1 MVVEAGTTDPAGG
14 RGGGSPRVQSAPEG
28 AYANKA
34 GAGGCR
40 DVGSD
45 HGAPAPD
52 DTYTA
57 AAPKKNAW
65 LGGLSVKE
73 LATRVVKEVREDDC
87 LGWAAQLAYYLLFAV
102 FPFLLFLTALLGFLP
117 IPNLMERLMT
127 ALAMLLPGEAVTL
140 LQDNIRQLV
149 TEQKGGLLSFGIL
162 AALWS
167 SSSAVV
173 AITAALNQAYDVE
186 EGRPWWKVRG
196 IALLL
201 TMGLSLFLLLAVVL
215 LIFGPQLGGGL
226 ATLVGLGRVFEIL
239 WNILRWPVSAGLLI
253 VALALV
259 YYWAPDVEQKW
270 QWITPGAVCAVVAA
284 LLASLVFSLYVN
296 SFGSYNKTYGSLGA
310 VIVFLTW
317 LYLTGLCVLVGG
329 EINAEIEHAAP
340 GGKAPGHKT
349 NP

>member
-1 MVVEAGTTDPAGG
+1 MTRLWKQGRPTLLAVVGLGFLGYKALHREREPVG
-14 RGGGSPRVQSAPEG
+14 Q
-28 AYANKA
+28 A
-34 GAGGCR
+34 GAGVREVATMRPPLTTPTPEATPTKPGF
-40 DVGSD
+40 
-45 HGAPAPD
+45 
-52 DTYTA
+52 
-57 AAPKKNAW
+57 
-65 LGGLSVKE
+65 LGGLGIKE

-117 IPNLMERLMT
+117 IPNLMERLL
-127 ALAMLLPGEAVTL
+127 AGLAMVLPGEAVTL

-226 ATLVGLGRVFEIL
+226 ASLIGLGSVFGII
-239 WNILRWPVSAGLLI
+239 WNILRWPVSAGLLV

-259 YYWAPDVEQKW
+259 YYFAPDVEQKW
-270 QWITPGAVCAVVAA
+270 KWITPGAVFAVLAT
-284 LLASLVFSLYVN
+284 LLTSLGFSLYVN
-296 SFGSYNKTYGSLGA
+296 YFGSYNKTYGSLGA

-349 NP
+349 SP